1 VKFSKD
7 YVMFC
12 HITTMIQGDK
22 YGSLL
27 EEKKGEGWP
36 HFVFMDAEGGIL
48 AIHEDEPSAAGFAR
62 TGDKVKN
69 FAALKDKA
77 AKGDAAAQV
86 DLILAELEMGRV
98 SPADAEKK
106 FKEAKPTKE
115 QEAKFAGMLVNASIL
130 KDVEGL
136 ENKDQEKALAKKF
149 YDRFKEG
156 KAGPTNEQAMQP
168 YYVLT
173 LTHAEE
179 QKDVQ
184 TFEAALKILKD
195 KFGKVEAAQGFFTE
209 KEKKLAEL
217 KEPKK

>member
-1 VKFSKD
+1 
-7 YVMFC
+7 MFC
-12 HITTMIQGDK
+12 HITTMIQGEK
-22 YGSLL
+22 HGNLL

-36 HFVFMDAEGGIL
+36 HFVFMDGEGALL
-48 AIHEDEPSAAGFAR
+48 AIHEDEPSAAGFTR
-62 TGDKVKN
+62 TGEKVKT
-69 FAALKDKA
+69 FSALKEKA
-77 AKGDAAAQV
+77 AKGDKAAQV
-86 DLILAELEMGRV
+86 DLLLAELEMGQV

-115 QEAKFAGMLVNASIL
+115 QEAKFSGLLVNASVL
-130 KDVEGL
+130 KDVEAL

-156 KAGPTNEQAMQP
+156 KPGPTSDQAMQP

-173 LTHAEE
+173 ITHAEE
-179 QKDVQ
+179 QKDAQ
-184 TFEAALKILKD
+184 TFEAALKVLKD

-217 KEPKK
+217 KESKK

>member
-12 HITTMIQGDK
+12 HVTTMIQGDK

-62 TGDKVKN
+62 TGEKVKT
-69 FAALKDKA
+69 FAVLKDKA

-86 DLILAELEMGRV
+86 DLILAELEMGRIK
-98 SPADAEKK
+98 ADEAEKK
-106 FKEAKPTKE
+106 FKASKPTKE
-115 QEAKFAGMLVNASIL
+115 QEAKFASMLVNSSVL
-130 KDVEGL
+130 QDVEAL
-136 ENKDQEKALAKKF
+136 ENKDQEKALAKKY

-156 KAGPTNEQAMQP
+156 KPGPTSDQAMQP

-173 LTHAEE
+173 LTYAEE

-184 TFEAALKILKD
+184 TFEAALKMLKD

-217 KEPKK
+217 KESKK